1 MSGSAGVR
9 MRGKITG
16 GDESAGIKLEG
27 RVRDISADFLKKL
40 WPPIVAPK
48 SRKWVAENIQAGRIA
63 DGAFTVNIPVNG
75 VATALQQ
82 KIMPNEDIDF
92 QFSLL
97 DVDSNYFKTLPT
109 LMGASGKAHLRG
121 DSFDLTIDQG
131 KVTLPSQG
139 VVQVIDTTFS
149 ATSLLL
155 EEVPGI
161 LKINLA
167 ASAPVL
173 LELATQPSLDLIK
186 KAGFAAPS
194 LNGQATAVIDLALPL
209 IKDVPRERVT
219 ASANVKITGAS
230 ISQVVPNVDFSDGT
244 ISVAFDRKGI
254 SASGPIKINGFPATI
269 NWVRPAGPGSKA
281 TATLTTELDDSERE
295 KLGIKINNYLQGP
308 AKITAEISGLGEKGQ
323 SIKVKADLSRSEM
336 AIGAISWYRP
346 PTKNTTATFSYLN
359 DGETGRKVEDLV
371 VKGPGLSLMGDV
383 FLNADGGMKSAVLSQ
398 VWLNDENNFSMKMV
412 PDDNGQT
419 IAIEG
424 SSFDARPF
432 VKSVFSPSSGS
443 PSSGS
448 ASSEDPAQNLNIT
461 AQIDRVIAQRGEVLT
476 GVSASLSVKRGIL
489 AGAEIQGKFLSG
501 LPMALHVTSNG
512 DGRQL
517 TINSGDGGA
526 ALRAANLYSKVAG
539 GGLEF
544 SAVLANDRNTT
555 IRNGQLILR
564 DFAVRS
570 EAALANIDSRGKA
583 KKSGPRREGLNFTK
597 LKLPFTTD
605 AKFIRIGNTLL
616 KGNDMGASAE
626 GIIRKADGAID
637 ITGTII
643 PAYGINSAVSNIPLV
658 GDILTG
664 GKGQGIFGLTFAM
677 GGTFAKP
684 KFQVNPISAI
694 APGIL
699 RKIFEFDG
707 TGPPLKQ
714 RVNES
719 HN

>member
-1 MSGSAGVR
+1 M
-9 MRGKITG
+9 M
-16 GDESAGIKLEG
+16 
-27 RVRDISADFLKKL
+27 
-40 WPPIVAPK
+40 
-48 SRKWVAENIQAGRIA
+48 
-63 DGAFTVNIPVNG
+63 
-75 VATALQQ
+75 
-82 KIMPNEDIDF
+82 
-92 QFSLL
+92 
-97 DVDSNYFKTLPT
+97 
-109 LMGASGKAHLRG
+109 
-121 DSFDLTIDQG
+121 
-131 KVTLPSQG
+131 
-139 VVQVIDTTFS
+139 
-149 ATSLLL
+149 
-155 EEVPGI
+155 
-161 LKINLA
+161 
-167 ASAPVL
+167 
-173 LELATQPSLDLIK
+173 
-186 KAGFAAPS
+186 
-194 LNGQATAVIDLALPL
+194 
-209 IKDVPRERVT
+209 
-219 ASANVKITGAS
+219 
-230 ISQVVPNVDFSDGT
+230 
-244 ISVAFDRKGI
+244 
-254 SASGPIKINGFPATI
+254 
-269 NWVRPAGPGSKA
+269 
-281 TATLTTELDDSERE
+281 
-295 KLGIKINNYLQGP
+295 
-308 AKITAEISGLGEKGQ
+308 
-323 SIKVKADLSRSEM
+323 
-336 AIGAISWYRP
+336 
-346 PTKNTTATFSYLN
+346 
-359 DGETGRKVEDLV
+359 
-371 VKGPGLSLMGDV
+371 
-383 FLNADGGMKSAVLSQ
+383 
-398 VWLNDENNFSMKMV
+398 